1 LRLSI
6 QEALMRLLGQH
17 QVYLVKLVHLVT
29 ADIRASAVRLGT
41 AAQQVLLDT
50 LEQAATAVEAVFQAS
65 VATLASVHQ
74 DILV

>member
-1 LRLSI
+1 LRLLI

-29 ADIRASAVRLGT
+29 ADIQASAVRLGT

-50 LEQAATAVEAVFQAS
+50 QEQAATAVEAAFQAS